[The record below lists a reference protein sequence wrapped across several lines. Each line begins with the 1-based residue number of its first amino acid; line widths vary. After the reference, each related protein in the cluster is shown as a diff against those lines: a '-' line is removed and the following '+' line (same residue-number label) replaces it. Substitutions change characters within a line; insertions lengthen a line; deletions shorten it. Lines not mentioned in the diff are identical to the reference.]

1 MPEKPITKG
10 ISPEVKQVLENLKTT
25 NPNEYNKLG
34 QSIFGQTDPML
45 RNKVME
51 QFKADPMGYINKF
64 KTPVTKAAPAK
75 PINTFDDYYTKGTI
89 PTVQGFKIDNL
100 GNKSSVNNPVLD
112 PRFKEAKGILQN
124 FYDLKIQ
131 NPSNP
136 LLKEEIYKV
145 DKIAKLNPTF
155 KNSDT
160 YKLFQ
165 SDKIDYVSKA
175 TGFNGVRDQ
184 KEYDAIVQDPKKLMK
199 VGFEYSSFDP
209 GQLGYTKEFYNKINP
224 DLDKIANAPTDK
236 PLKLSNGETLSK
248 EQVVNLKA
256 NLTKTGREF
265 AYKQYQ
271 DNFQNKIL
279 PELEKL
285 NTEFKSAEKQLE
297 SSIKKLKGAKDK
309 LTYNKIYKEEYE
321 PLKAKYSSL
330 YDTVYKTDE
339 SLKYDEKKLQT
350 IVNGKSKEE
359 QRVQQLTDF
368 QHVYKPMQMLTSF
381 GEGLLKTFGLGKEWE
396 RATKNVESDEDFY
409 QKLEKS
415 NFNKISNLSLG
426 EKAFSRVIGVAE
438 KTFAIKDIFNSD
450 LNIALQ
456 HIDPVKAPVA
466 WSTGKVDKDGN
477 PVMSN
482 QVMWYENKD
491 DAFPSFNLGAVA
503 EEGAFQTIN
512 MIGVGKLTGLLGG
525 IVAKGANLASK
536 HYSLTNAALNIS
548 AKGVMNAGIPIKWGT
563 SGLSKAGKFLVGE
576 NLNLGAR
583 ALTFPSVYA
592 TTYGRNYVENIN
604 NFRTISEAKDYA
616 VASSVFESLTESIVP
631 DVFFF
636 SKTGL
641 NKLGTVLN
649 NKQFSFYKQFL
660 ADAAK
665 GNIKKA
671 NIKALGASLGQMGIN
686 TLQEALIEEELNYF
700 AMSKYED
707 IKSEEDP
714 LYVRQQEKATF
725 EGAVDLGLESLATM
739 SISMLTGLPGQY
751 REHKQAYGYDFS
763 KPENLAYHRFNVAVN
778 ADLLRESI
786 LKNNEISKED
796 KIKQLETIE
805 KYESHLKNASQA
817 IQKPDRKTLANDED
831 NIYAYFHASTEKEK
845 LEEKILNNTLS
856 PSEQKKYEDFQ
867 LLIDKLDKE
876 NNDWARLE
884 PEQRQNTW
892 WKWFRESIT
901 ESKDN
906 DPLKNSLLF
915 AQGRVVNQKN
925 IVKKQYE
932 DGHITKEMYD
942 QFMSNIGKAEQQV
955 EKSRKAK
962 IQTNLDRL
970 DELSERELEILQED
984 LQLDKALDNE
994 NTISYI
1000 SQPVPLE
1007 LKTKEPLITYN
1018 EVLDNL
1024 PKDFAVDLTYTTPSG
1039 KEFNI
1044 LAVEENGLLID
1055 KKTGEVIPK
1064 EVTVKKAATIQPTIN
1079 DVRVDTEQEFL
1090 AKKKIVKDRH
1100 DKIYSERLAK
1110 TFEGFSPELQSKIKN
1125 KHDEF
1130 NNSDLT
1136 VEEFAKELN
1145 AFIEQNLPE
1154 TTDDQ
1159 TKNDVVDLIVNKTFI
1174 ENKIKPTEVI
1184 EEVETPPITRVE
1196 TTEAFTSERDIKE
1209 EIAKLQEQLANA
1221 ENLSDKLI
1229 LKNQIKELEAKLNT
1243 LETEEIP
1250 SNETVVDTTVIT
1262 PENEKEVK
1270 KLKLQIFLLENEN
1283 KVVTLN
1289 NLTGTLTIINEDRV
1303 EIEKDDVIYEIQTSE
1318 IVSYKEEIKSDKYN
1332 ISNLTE
1338 TSVTVNGVDYVVNLD
1353 NKGNIESISPTN
1365 KPQQK
1370 IKNNALLIKIEIE
1383 RNKLETNTKVENVS
1397 EKLIKN
1403 NYKNL
1408 DDLLNNIYNVNFTDT
1423 INTALDKLYDNK
1435 KLTDS
1440 EKLQLGLWLEDAFS
1454 RISNLFDA
1462 KNTEEEKET
1471 LLNAYDN
1478 LEIMFSLLHGIPFK
1492 TSTKKEKN
1500 ERKNNV
1506 GKTEIEQSSE
1516 ESKRKNI
1523 KQSEKSEKLIE
1534 LQNKLE
1540 DLQTPKEQEEVV
1552 VPPVVTKV
1560 ETVPVTEEVIVTTK
1574 ETPIEETQ
1582 NIITYDP
1589 SQKVTEE
1596 YIRKNAKKVGD
1607 RTQVTFIL
1615 NDKHGVIPEGISN
1628 PLTISTSKSLEDLI
1642 TMLLYDQSNMEFNKS
1657 NPLAKYKG
1665 LLYLLEELNKVDS
1678 YDKLSN
1684 FAKEAFNETK
1694 KELDKAFERFKS
1706 IIIKTPNAENTIQN
1720 IPETTDTKT
1729 NELVSNQSNQQEVE
1743 RLRAEE
1749 QVENAEIERKK
1760 REELDNIKNRIFT
1773 DRNTQYA
1780 HRQIVKDLESAEFK
1794 LNAQKGYLN
1803 LADNTSAEIDRF
1815 KKDIK
1820 ETEKEVEKYKNQLSN
1835 FIDSY
1840 TKEIND
1846 KYDAK
1851 LADVYDK
1858 YDKLITP
1865 LLKQNNN
1872 EILID
1877 PQLQKIRVA
1886 GVNAILSKVLN
1897 GAIRYYTL
1905 NGKRYQS
1912 QSEAN
1917 DNKVDFTPSSY
1928 KDQKEFQ
1935 SSVTNLSSAVIVG
1948 DYLDFMY
1955 RNLFTNQDLTFEEL
1969 TSLLQKEPKFDL
1981 YQFIH
1986 NVEVVEKAKEQVNKI
2001 KSELIKKHSPKTGK
2015 IKFITDPMFVYE
2027 NVNEDPFYDG
2037 MGGML
2042 DMIVVDENNQN
2053 HIYDFK
2059 NKFAKNSESALQKT
2073 KKENQDKWA
2082 TQQSTYARL
2091 LEQLTGL
2098 KVSSINAVVIP
2109 TQYVRDPFKGETKE
2123 QAEKFQATPEL
2134 VGEYPLISDDTFII
2148 PLERKTQEIKK
2159 DTSIQSNKIVSL
2171 YKELISTGKLKF
2183 TDEEGKP
2190 C

>member
-1 MPEKPITKG
+1 
-10 ISPEVKQVLENLKTT
+10 
-25 NPNEYNKLG
+25 
-34 QSIFGQTDPML
+34 ML
-45 RNKVME
+45 TGFPA
-51 QFKADPMGYINKF
+51 QFKA
-64 KTPVTKAAPAK
+64 
-75 PINTFDDYYTKGTI
+75 
-89 PTVQGFKIDNL
+89 
-100 GNKSSVNNPVLD
+100 
-112 PRFKEAKGILQN
+112 
-124 FYDLKIQ
+124 
-131 NPSNP
+131 
-136 LLKEEIYKV
+136 
-145 DKIAKLNPTF
+145 
-155 KNSDT
+155 
-160 YKLFQ
+160 
-165 SDKIDYVSKA
+165 
-175 TGFNGVRDQ
+175 
-184 KEYDAIVQDPKKLMK
+184 
-199 VGFEYSSFDP
+199 
-209 GQLGYTKEFYNKINP
+209 
-224 DLDKIANAPTDK
+224 
-236 PLKLSNGETLSK
+236 
-248 EQVVNLKA
+248 
-256 NLTKTGREF
+256 
-265 AYKQYQ
+265 
-271 DNFQNKIL
+271 
-279 PELEKL
+279 
-285 NTEFKSAEKQLE
+285 
-297 SSIKKLKGAKDK
+297 
-309 LTYNKIYKEEYE
+309 
-321 PLKAKYSSL
+321 
-330 YDTVYKTDE
+330 
-339 SLKYDEKKLQT
+339 
-350 IVNGKSKEE
+350 
-359 QRVQQLTDF
+359 
-368 QHVYKPMQMLTSF
+368 
-381 GEGLLKTFGLGKEWE
+381 
-396 RATKNVESDEDFY
+396 
-409 QKLEKS
+409 
-415 NFNKISNLSLG
+415 
-426 EKAFSRVIGVAE
+426 
-438 KTFAIKDIFNSD
+438 
-450 LNIALQ
+450 
-456 HIDPVKAPVA
+456 
-466 WSTGKVDKDGN
+466 
-477 PVMSN
+477 
-482 QVMWYENKD
+482 
-491 DAFPSFNLGAVA
+491 
-503 EEGAFQTIN
+503 
-512 MIGVGKLTGLLGG
+512 
-525 IVAKGANLASK
+525 
-536 HYSLTNAALNIS
+536 
-548 AKGVMNAGIPIKWGT
+548 
-563 SGLSKAGKFLVGE
+563 
-576 NLNLGAR
+576 
-583 ALTFPSVYA
+583 
-592 TTYGRNYVENIN
+592 
-604 NFRTISEAKDYA
+604 
-616 VASSVFESLTESIVP
+616 
-631 DVFFF
+631 
-636 SKTGL
+636 
-641 NKLGTVLN
+641 
-649 NKQFSFYKQFL
+649 
-660 ADAAK
+660 
-665 GNIKKA
+665 
-671 NIKALGASLGQMGIN
+671 
-686 TLQEALIEEELNYF
+686 
-700 AMSKYED
+700 
-707 IKSEEDP
+707 
-714 LYVRQQEKATF
+714 
-725 EGAVDLGLESLATM
+725 
-739 SISMLTGLPGQY
+739 
-751 REHKQAYGYDFS
+751 HKQAYGYDFS
-763 KPENLAYHRFNVAVN
+763 KPESLAFHRYNVAVN
-778 ADLLRESI
+778 GDLLKENI
-786 LKNNEISKED
+786 IQDPNLSKED
-796 KIKQLETIE
+796 KMKQLETVE
-805 KYESHLKNASQA
+805 KYQGLLKDAASK
-817 IQKPDRKTLANDED
+817 IRKPDKRTLANDEE
-831 NIYAYFHASTEKEK
+831 NVYAYFYALSEKNK
-845 LEEKILNNTLS
+845 LEEKMLTSNLS
-856 PSEQKKYEDFQ
+856 ANEQKKYEDLQ
-867 LLIDKLDKE
+867 LIQDKLDKE

-884 PEQRQNTW
+884 PEQRQNIW
-892 WKWFRESIT
+892 WKWFREGIT
-901 ESKDN
+901 ESKETDH
-906 DPLKNSLLF
+906 LKNSVF
-915 AQGRVVNQKN
+915 AGHFRAKSYREA
-925 IVKKQYE
+925 IKEQYE
-932 DGHITKEMYD
+932 NGFIDKKLYEQY
-942 QFMSNIGKAEQQV
+942 MSNIKQADETNL
-955 EKSRKAK
+955 KNRKTK
-962 IQTNLDRL
+962 IQSNLDRL
-970 DELSERELEILQED
+970 DELSERELALLEQD
-984 LQLDKALDNE
+984 LIVDKALDNE
-994 NTISYI
+994 NTLLYNSK
-1000 SQPVPLE
+1000 PTPLE
-1007 LKTKEPLITYN
+1007 LKSQESLVTYN
-1018 EVLDNL
+1018 EVLNNL
-1024 PKDFAVDLTYTTPSG
+1024 PKDFAVELNYVTPSG
-1039 KEFNI
+1039 KEYNVTAI
-1044 LAVEENGLLID
+1044 EDNGLLVNKD
-1055 KKTGEVIPK
+1055 TFEVIPK

-1079 DVRVDTEQEFL
+1079 DVKVNTEQEFVQKL
-1090 AKKKIVKDRH
+1090 QTVKN
-1100 DKIYSERLAK
+1100 KFNTTKSERLNKSFESLEEDLK
-1110 TFEGFSPELQSKIKN
+1110 TKIQEKHKELKSKK
-1125 KHDEF
+1125 
-1130 NNSDLT
+1130 LT
-1136 VEEFAKELN
+1136 VEQLWEEADNFIESLNLPKETTKQTKEDIRDLVVNLN
-1145 AFIEQNLPE
+1145 AVNANLKPKEAPIEE
-1154 TTDDQ
+1154 TPVVADPTSKIDIL
-1159 TKNDVVDLIVNKTFI
+1159 NDVT
-1174 ENKIKPTEVI
+1174 
-1184 EEVETPPITRVE
+1184 
-1196 TTEAFTSERDIKE
+1196 DIQE

-1221 ENLSDKLI
+1221 KNLSDKLI

-1270 KLKLQIFLLENEN
+1270 ELKLQIFLLENEN

-1383 RNKLETNTKVENVS
+1383 RNKLETNTKVKNVS

-1435 KLTDS
+1435 KLTDG
-1440 EKLQLGLWLEDAFS
+1440 EKLQLGLWLEDAFN

-1516 ESKRKNI
+1516 ESKRENI

-1540 DLQTPKEQEEVV
+1540 DLQAPKEQKEVV

-1560 ETVPVTEEVIVTTK
+1560 ETVPVTEEVIVTT
-1574 ETPIEETQ
+1574 IEETQ
-1582 NIITYDP
+1582 NIITYNP

-1596 YIRKNAKKVGD
+1596 YIRKNAKKVGN

-1729 NELVSNQSNQQEVE
+1729 NELV
-1743 RLRAEE
+1743 
-1749 QVENAEIERKK
+1749 
-1760 REELDNIKNRIFT
+1760 
-1773 DRNTQYA
+1773 
-1780 HRQIVKDLESAEFK
+1780 
-1794 LNAQKGYLN
+1794 
-1803 LADNTSAEIDRF
+1803 
-1815 KKDIK
+1815 
-1820 ETEKEVEKYKNQLSN
+1820 ET
-1835 FIDSY
+1835 
-1840 TKEIND
+1840 
-1846 KYDAK
+1846 
-1851 LADVYDK
+1851 
-1858 YDKLITP
+1858 
-1865 LLKQNNN
+1865 N

-1955 RNLFTNQDLTFEEL
+1955 RNLFANQDLTFEEL
-1969 TSLLQKEPKFDL
+1969 TSLLQKESKFDL
-1981 YQFIH
+1981 YEFIH
-1986 NVEVVEKAKEQVNKI
+1986 NAEVVEKAKEQVNKI

-2098 KVSSINAVVIP
+2098 KVSSINAIVIP
-2109 TQYVRDPFKGETKE
+2109 TQYVREPFKGETKE